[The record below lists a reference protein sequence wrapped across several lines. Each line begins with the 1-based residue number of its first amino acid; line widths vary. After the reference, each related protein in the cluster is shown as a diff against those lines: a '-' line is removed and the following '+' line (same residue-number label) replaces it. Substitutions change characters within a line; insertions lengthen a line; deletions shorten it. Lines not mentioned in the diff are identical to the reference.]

1 MLNKTNI
8 LALVG
13 GGKYPKFSKNKITI
27 FDSHQDLIISQ
38 IRFNSNITRVKLRR
52 DSIIGF
58 IDNKIYILNINSLET
73 IDIIKI
79 DKTKSPI
86 YSISYFSNKLVIS
99 FPQYNNI
106 GKLQI
111 EKYFITSKNS
121 KKEDTIIKTAHESKI
136 IFISNSSD
144 GTLIA
149 TGSEKGQYIR
159 IFNAENGDLL
169 ADLKKGK
176 KPITWISFEKNN
188 HFIGYSSNLG
198 KAYIYDI
205 KEINKL
211 FNNNEEDK
219 KEENNNK
226 KEMQNKNRIYKIKAK
241 PFVRF
246 KFEKNECIIGFI
258 EQNKFVIFTLEGK
271 LYKISFDEK
280 FKFCN
285 LIDEFCISIRK
296 K

>member
-73 IDIIKI
+73 IDIIK
-79 DKTKSPI
+79 
-86 YSISYFSNKLVIS
+86 
-99 FPQYNNI
+99 
-106 GKLQI
+106 
-111 EKYFITSKNS
+111 
-121 KKEDTIIKTAHESKI
+121 TAHESKI

-176 KPITWISFEKNN
+176 KPITWIAFERNN